1 MVDSTRQ
8 LQRSYQTQ
16 EALATQMEPPRCKPV
31 RGLHEQTWP
40 PPIHATGRHLH
51 ALLFLSVHAVALPP
65 LLQTFGPSS
74 HPHFEQ
80 YTTVTWGTHH
90 WGRFIYFHPSLTS
103 LTLRRPTGSYRLL
116 LQFALQF
123 PNLENLCLEEWSDGW
138 ATTTACPIII
148 DKLPPLCGNLRL
160 AGFRTIAGWPTRNAY
175 GLSDGM
181 NFQTVELED
190 FFGDQAQRILNACAH
205 TLENLTIAPQSIG
218 KH

>member
-1 MVDSTRQ
+1 MS
-8 LQRSYQTQ
+8 
-16 EALATQMEPPRCKPV
+16 K
-31 RGLHEQTWP
+31 RGLLRYTRRVDISMPYYFSPYMLSPYLRYFQ
-40 PPIHATGRHLH
+40 HLDQ
-51 ALLFLSVHAVALPP
+51 VHTL
-65 LLQTFGPSS
+65 T
-74 HPHFEQ
+74 FEQ

-123 PNLENLCLEEWSDGW
+123 PNLEDLCLEEWSDGRD
-138 ATTTACPIII
+138 TTTACPIII

-190 FFGDQAQRILNACAH
+190 FFGDQAQHILNACAP
-205 TLENLTIAPQSIG
+205 TLESLTIAPQSIG
-218 KH
+218 KHWFASPLL